1 MHPAVHRLFS
11 DEAAP
16 IVRIQQRLQNGDR
29 VAQRGKLPP
38 GWIHRV
44 QKILVLSSTINYSL
58 RLKKP
63 ED

>member
-1 MHPAVHRLFS
+1 
-11 DEAAP
+11 
-16 IVRIQQRLQNGDR
+16 LQNGDR